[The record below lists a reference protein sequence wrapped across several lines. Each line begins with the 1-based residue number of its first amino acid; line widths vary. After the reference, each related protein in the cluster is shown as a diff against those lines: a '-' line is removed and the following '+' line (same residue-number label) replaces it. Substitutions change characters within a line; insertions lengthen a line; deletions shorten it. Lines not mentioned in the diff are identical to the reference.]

1 VGGYSPYIFQ
11 YACALF
17 LARATNTRKSG
28 PIPEYT
34 IPILGETTA
43 TRSIIESSTRIEEDF
58 FSVAI
63 TIPFDA
69 DERSFQPRF
78 LQGQDETNRG
88 HTFDTQTSRPLRYGC
103 QSMFDL
109 DQLSA
114 G

>member
-1 VGGYSPYIFQ
+1 MGGYSPYIFQ

-34 IPILGETTA
+34 IPMFGQITA
-43 TRSIIESSTRIEEDF
+43 TRSIIESSTRMEDDF

-69 DERSFQPRF
+69 DETGSYPCSV
-78 LQGQDETNRG
+78 RG
-88 HTFDTQTSRPLRYGC
+88 LYRVEKELTGTYP
-103 QSMFDL
+103 
-109 DQLSA
+109 
-114 G
+114 